1 MSTRKKINKPLKDKV
16 AKVPV
21 IMQME
26 ALECGA
32 ASLAMILAYYGRWI
46 PLEQLRKECG
56 VSRDGSNMRSMSK
69 VAKKYNLQPKA
80 FRISAENLQEKGT
93 FPAIIFWQYNHF
105 VVLDGFFTKSGKK
118 YVSLNDP
125 GRGKVTMPF
134 EEFQGSYSGICMMFE
149 PSEEFEPGGAP
160 ASILEFARQRLTGTL
175 PMFLMVMLTTLIGAL
190 TGLLLPVFSRFFV
203 DRLLTRTGLQWST
216 GFFVLL
222 GLVIFSQAA
231 SLFIKTI
238 YMLKLQGKMA
248 AIANTSF
255 LWHILRLP
263 VEFFEQRMS
272 GDIAQ
277 RQQSNQEIANILINT
292 FAPVVL
298 DFAAMIFNLII
309 MINYSPI
316 LALVGILALI
326 ANLYIARLI
335 SDKRVD
341 ITRVQMRDTAQL
353 KGTTLMGIS
362 MIETIKSAG
371 AENGFFANWAGYQ
384 ANANAQQVKFAKL
397 NQTLGQLPQL
407 LSMFTSNLIA
417 FLGVLLVMR
426 GEWTIGLI
434 SAFNGYLLAF
444 QTPASSLINAGQQIQ
459 EMRTNME
466 RVQDVFKYP
475 VDVEYSAQ
483 EIPDDEDL
491 YKLSGLVE
499 IKNVTFGYNKLDDPI
514 VKDFSMT
521 VQPGNSVAI
530 VGPSGCGKSTMAK
543 LITGLYPVWNG
554 EILFDGKPQSQINR
568 NVFTSSVACVNQDIS
583 LFEDT
588 ITENIRMWD
597 KSIEN
602 FEVILAARDAI
613 IHDEIVQ
620 REGDYSG
627 AVAEGGKNFSGG
639 QRQRLEIAGVLAQ
652 EPTIMIMDEATSA
665 LDTKTEYDL
674 MKNVKMRGIS
684 LIIISHR
691 LSIIR
696 DCDEIIVMK
705 EGEILDRGTHSELME
720 RCEYY
725 SALITNE

>member
-1 MSTRKKINKPLKDKV
+1 MSTKKKINRPVTDKI

-32 ASLAMILAYYGRWI
+32 ASLAMILAYYGRWV

-56 VSRDGSNMRSMSK
+56 VSRDGSNMKSMSK

-80 FRISAENLQEKGT
+80 FRMKVDNLQEKGT

-118 YVSLNDP
+118 YVALNDP
-125 GRGKVTMPF
+125 ARGKLSMPLDEF
-134 EEFQGSYSGICMMFE
+134 ESSYSGICMLFD
-149 PSEEFEPGGAP
+149 PSEEFEPGGQP

-175 PMFLMVMLTTLIGAL
+175 PMFLMVMLTTLIAAL

-272 GDIAQ
+272 GDIVQ

-298 DFAAMIFNLII
+298 DFAAMMFNLII

-316 LALVGILALI
+316 LALVGILSVA

-341 ITRVQMRDTAQL
+341 ITRVQMRDTANLQ
-353 KGTTLMGIS
+353 GTTLMGIN

-371 AENGFFANWAGYQ
+371 AENGFFSNWAGYQ
-384 ANANAQQVKFAKL
+384 ANDNSQQVKFAKL
-397 NQTLGQLPQL
+397 NQTLGQLPPL

-417 FLGVLLVMR
+417 FLGVMLVMR
-426 GEWTIGLI
+426 GDWTIGLI

-444 QTPASSLINAGQQIQ
+444 QTPAQSLINAGQQIQ

-475 VDVEYSAQ
+475 VDVEYSGQ
-483 EIPDDEDL
+483 GIPEEEDL

-499 IKNVTFGYNKLDDPI
+499 VKNVTFGYNKLDTPI

-543 LITGLYPVWNG
+543 LITGLYPVWSG

-613 IHDEIVQ
+613 IHEEIVQ

-627 AVAEGGKNFSGG
+627 AVAEGGRNFSGG

-665 LDTKTEYDL
+665 LDTKTEYAL

-705 EGEILDRGTHSELME
+705 DGEILDRGTHSELMG

-725 SALITNE
+725 AALITNE